1 MTLRECYQALCDVC
15 GKKTT
20 FIALGPEE
28 AENVLRRNLG
38 WGVVKTT
45 CVKDGEEKVYDLHF
59 CCPVCLSD
67 YLNSV
72 EEAGGDVEKGSED

>member
-1 MTLRECYQALCDVC
+1 MTLRECYQALCDTC
-15 GKKTT
+15 GDRIT

-38 WGVVKTT
+38 WSVAKTT
-45 CVKDGEEKVYDLHF
+45 CDKEGEEKVYDFHF
-59 CCPVCLSD
+59 CSPLCLGD